1 MSGKRV
7 IAIVISIIL
16 DILTLIIGASVIFV
30 SVFSGNLIGA
40 GIAFIVVLGLMIAF
54 PLLGVLITRER
65 TVKIDDKRRNYKQ
78 ENSILN
84 LKEIKKIA
92 SKYKYGMLL
101 GKTARAIIMQADII
115 GKKIYEAKRAVD
127 NRFAS
132 GSITWDRYMGVVE
145 SAADTALNNLDMMA
159 RRISVLDEREY
170 ARLSNP
176 LRSITHKE
184 DVSGRLEFYQENKQ
198 LIDKGISEN
207 EMMFNKLDKLTLELG
222 RDDDSSARTDAVIDD
237 IEEITGQVKYYN

>member
-7 IAIVISIIL
+7 IAIVLSIIL
-16 DILTLIIGASVIFV
+16 DILTLIIGSVVIFA
-30 SVFSGNLIGA
+30 SIFSGNFPGA
-40 GIAFIVVLGLMIAF
+40 LIAFLVVLGLMIAF
-54 PLLGVLITRER
+54 PLLGVLVTKER
-65 TVKIDDKRRNYKQ
+65 TLKINDKRRSDKQ
-78 ENSILN
+78 ENKILN
-84 LKEIKKIA
+84 VKEIKRIA
-92 SKYKYGMLL
+92 SKYKYGLFL
-101 GKTARAIIMQADII
+101 GKTARAISLQADII
-115 GKKIYEAKRAVD
+115 GNKINEARNAVN
-127 NRFAS
+127 NRFAN

-159 RRISVLDEREY
+159 RRISVLDEKEY

-176 LRSITHKE
+176 LRTITHKE

-222 RDDDSSARTDAVIDD
+222 KDDDGSARTDAVIED
-237 IEEITGQVKYYN
+237 IEEITGQIKYYN

>member
-1 MSGKRV
+1 M
-7 IAIVISIIL
+7 
-16 DILTLIIGASVIFV
+16 F
-30 SVFSGNLIGA
+30 
-40 GIAFIVVLGLMIAF
+40 
-54 PLLGVLITRER
+54 
-65 TVKIDDKRRNYKQ
+65 
-78 ENSILN
+78 
-84 LKEIKKIA
+84 
-92 SKYKYGMLL
+92 L
-101 GKTARAIIMQADII
+101 GKTARAIALQADII
-115 GKKIYEAKRAVD
+115 GNKINEARNAVN
-127 NRFAS
+127 NRFAN

-159 RRISVLDEREY
+159 RRISVLDEKEY

-222 RDDDSSARTDAVIDD
+222 KDDDGSARTDAVIED